1 MKRARTQAA
10 KNQRRQALI
19 TAALDEF
26 YECGLSAA
34 RMDDIAKRAGL
45 SKGALY
51 LYFDSKEA
59 LFKSII
65 ENVSLPGV
73 EHITAKLTA
82 SSDPLQAIKSMLAL
96 VPSLIRESNIP
107 KVIKVLVA
115 EAPAYPSLV
124 SNYRENVVERVFG
137 VLTGILIK
145 AKSSGQISI
154 GDPSLTAR
162 LIVAPIIMSVIW
174 HVVFENSGDTSLDLD
189 ALFDLHAQMLL
200 RSMQPAQEQIS

>member
-1 MKRARTQAA
+1 MQRARTPAA

-73 EHITAKLTA
+73 EHITTKLLA

-124 SNYRENVVERVFG
+124 SNYRENVVERVFS

-162 LIVAPIIMSVIW
+162 LIVAPDYYVG
-174 HVVFENSGDTSLDLD
+174 HLACGF
-189 ALFDLHAQMLL
+189 
-200 RSMQPAQEQIS
+200 